1 MSVLHACVI
10 PLFCLHSIRPTD
22 ATDTPAAATEADTEM
37 ETETDPM
44 AYESLQRASA
54 QKALYHARQ
63 ISHIISKSALNG
75 VQLLSSGFT
84 GYAAYSSCAIQ
95 LPFLWCRSTNVRE
108 MARRNIQVNIAI
120 MDYIQSQWKVVA
132 ALRGYIPLLY
142 KHHENMSYSLADE
155 PVNLQLADL
164 NLHCKADSNRATM
177 SILHNNAITW
187 DKGELLNHNNLP
199 DIGLATRRRPQ
210 QQQQLDKGETLRE
223 QKLRF
228 RPDWENVIT
237 PVVEYALS
245 QEYVDEKKLV
255 IMGISMGGFLVARA
269 AAFEHRA
276 AAIVVNDGIFD
287 FGDSFRRSTPAIIK
301 YLLKYGWYGTV
312 NRLLGF
318 VMPMDTGLSWALRNG
333 QWVFGVTS
341 GVEVLE
347 G

>member
-1 MSVLHACVI
+1 MDVIEKFTLVNRTVALTCSSRRTVCQLVKSHSKFTAKLLTIQELDLRFSAWRTSLPSSLELDDVLQDSSLRRSQVSLLHIIYHQVMSVLHACVI

-132 ALRGYIPLLY
+132 ALVSQVPCSSVPSLSSSRTTQIAPSLTYVFHDREVIFLY
-142 KHHENMSYSLADE
+142 STSITRTCRTLWQMNPSIYS
-155 PVNLQLADL
+155 
-164 NLHCKADSNRATM
+164 
-177 SILHNNAITW
+177 
-187 DKGELLNHNNLP
+187 
-199 DIGLATRRRPQ
+199 
-210 QQQQLDKGETLRE
+210 
-223 QKLRF
+223 
-228 RPDWENVIT
+228 
-237 PVVEYALS
+237 
-245 QEYVDEKKLV
+245 
-255 IMGISMGGFLVARA
+255 
-269 AAFEHRA
+269 
-276 AAIVVNDGIFD
+276 
-287 FGDSFRRSTPAIIK
+287 
-301 YLLKYGWYGTV
+301 
-312 NRLLGF
+312 
-318 VMPMDTGLSWALRNG
+318 
-333 QWVFGVTS
+333 
-341 GVEVLE
+341 
-347 G
+347 